1 MKLGVTI
8 LKGQSYSKEASVILL
23 GKELFS
29 KKKKVITKYEMKV
42 ISKDNLVIV
51 V

>member
-29 KKKKVITKYEMKV
+29 KKKSYYKIWNEGYFQR
-42 ISKDNLVIV
+42 
-51 V
+51 